1 MGLIT
6 DFDSIISYYILKYR
20 MDKYPEFFKR
30 MKLRYNIHKI
40 EKSRDSIDKVVYLDL
55 ETLKEYF
62 EFITSI
68 KLGYIENIHTECKS
82 INFANN
88 DKASRIYTYTEG
100 IKNQD
105 SSIDNMIVYSV
116 VENFNSRNE
125 LISYNLIFD
134 IVDNIGIKRYRF
146 NLNDN
151 REFVINKDLDI
162 IYGVDNNPAN
172 HEDNIEILLSRL
184 TLLIIKDI
192 KSYIT
197 NSINRAK
204 EILNDTEK

>member
-1 MGLIT
+1 M
-6 DFDSIISYYILKYR
+6 
-20 MDKYPEFFKR
+20 
-30 MKLRYNIHKI
+30 
-40 EKSRDSIDKVVYLDL
+40 
-55 ETLKEYF
+55 
-62 EFITSI
+62 FITSI